1 MPPPPT
7 DIQTLV
13 VVYAVLAA
21 VTAVQTLMLL
31 KFVLFDEKRKRETTL
46 MGHIINPFNICLL
59 VMPIANCIIYVGTML
74 SLNSTDPVVKLQF
87 TIAADFG
94 VAMFQLGCVHYTWC
108 RGLPIIEIAVPGVLP
123 WLRCLVTTSPVLFA
137 MLPIPDIMLLNNIH
151 VAFAQPASKA
161 VGVLCGL
168 VVFVFDVAVLSVFVR
183 YLNRGLTLMIQDDLR
198 LRTIARY
205 GIVTVCV
212 GGVSL
217 VLVAVANTLDD
228 TDLHYSFVFQALQLT
243 VFALFSVIHSVLFA
257 MKVALL
263 SSKSGVG
270 NTSKSNIAASKITMV
285 NATAPPS
292 QV

>member
-1 MPPPPT
+1 MPQQPAE
-7 DIQTLV
+7 IQKLV
-13 VVYAVLAA
+13 VVYAGLVA

-31 KFVLFDEKRKRETTL
+31 KLVLVDEKRKRESTL
-46 MGHIINPFNICLL
+46 AGHIINPFNVCLL

-74 SLNSTDPVVKLQF
+74 SLSSADPVVKLQF

-108 RGLPIIEIAVPGVLP
+108 RGLPIIEIAVPGALP
-123 WLRCLVTTSPVLFA
+123 WLRCLVTISPVLFA
-137 MLPIPDIMLLNNIH
+137 MLPIPDILLLNNMH
-151 VAFAQPASKA
+151 VEFAQPASKA

-183 YLNRGLTLMIQDDLR
+183 YLKRGLTVMIQEDVR

-205 GIVTVCV
+205 GIVTVGV

-228 TDLHYSFVFQALQLT
+228 TDRRYAFAFQALQLT
-243 VFALFSVIHSVLFA
+243 VFALFSVIHSILFA
-257 MKVALL
+257 MKVALF
-263 SSKSGVG
+263 SQSAVG
-270 NTSKSNIAASKITMV
+270 NTSKSTIAASKTTTMLTM
-285 NATAPPS
+285 TASPS
-292 QV
+292 LV